1 MIKLIDIL
9 LEEEK
14 YHILKQLRSPE
25 ERKKNYII
33 ATQQKIQQYIKG
45 GSNGDLELIDTPIIS
60 LPDNLT
66 VGGSLSLHDTPITS
80 LPNNLTVS
88 GNLYLQRTPITSL
101 PDDLKVKG
109 NLYLMNTPIT
119 SLPDNLTVEGYLDL
133 SDTPLSK
140 THTKKQIRQMVPG
153 VKGNIAI

>member
-14 YHILKQLRSPE
+14 YNILKQLRTPE

-45 GSNGDLELIDTPIIS
+45 GSKGDLELINTPIIS

-66 VGGSLSLHDTPITS
+66 VGGSL
-80 LPNNLTVS
+80 
-88 GNLYLQRTPITSL
+88 YLR
-101 PDDLKVKG
+101 
-109 NLYLMNTPIT
+109 NTPIT
-119 SLPDNLTVEGYLDL
+119 SLSDTLKVNGSLDL
-133 SDTPLSK
+133 RGTPLSK
-140 THTKKQIRQMVPG
+140 THTEEQIRQRMPG